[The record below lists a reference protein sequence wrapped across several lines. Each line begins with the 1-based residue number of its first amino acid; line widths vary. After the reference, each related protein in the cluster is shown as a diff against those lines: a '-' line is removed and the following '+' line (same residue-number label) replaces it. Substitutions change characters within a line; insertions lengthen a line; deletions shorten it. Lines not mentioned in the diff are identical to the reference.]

1 MQPQK
6 HAQPPRP
13 KRKLA
18 AILSAD
24 VEGYSRLMEADEA
37 GTLRI
42 LVIHREALEALV
54 ARHEGRVVSTAG
66 DSLLAEFPSAV
77 EAVECG
83 LEAQEALAGANAALP
98 EERRLEFRV
107 GINLGDVIVE
117 GEDIYG
123 DGVNVAARIQ
133 ALAVPGGVYVSGGVY
148 DQVRGKLPVGYDFLG
163 EQRVKNIEE
172 PVRVYR
178 VRRDAAAPN
187 LAHSPARQQKIRFA
201 TASDGARLAYAVAGR
216 GPPLVKAAN
225 YLNHLDFDW
234 HSPVWRHWME
244 ALTADRCLVRY
255 DERGTGVSDWAVEDL
270 SFEAFVR
277 DLEAVADAAG
287 LERFVLLGISQG
299 CAVSAAYAVRH
310 PERVSHLVLCGGYAK
325 GWRKRGSA
333 EEIERR
339 EALLTLVRQGWGQDN
354 PAFRQVFTWLYIPE
368 ASPEQMRWFNDL
380 QRVSASPENALRIL
394 RATGEIDVRLL
405 LPQVRVPTLVLH
417 SRGDAVVPFEE
428 GRELAAL
435 IPGAD
440 FVPLEGRNH
449 LLLEG
454 EPAWP
459 RFLSEVR
466 SFLGSGGSPGRAVE
480 H

>member
-1 MQPQK
+1 MFGTARRRRLAISSRPHREGPIQPQE

-24 VEGYSRLMEADEA
+24 VAGYSRLMQADEA
-37 GTLRI
+37 GTLRA
-42 LVIHREALEALV
+42 LVARREAVEALV
-54 ARHEGRVVSTAG
+54 ARHEGRVVGTAG

-83 LEAQEALAGANAALP
+83 LEVQEALAGANAPLP
-98 EERRLEFRV
+98 QEKRLEFRI

-117 GEDIYG
+117 GGDIYG

-133 ALAVPGGVYVSGGVY
+133 AVAAPGGVYISGGVH
-148 DQVRGKLPVGYDFLG
+148 DQVRGKLPFGCDFLG
-163 EQRVKNIEE
+163 EQPIKNIEG

-178 VRRDAAAPN
+178 VRRDAAAPDP
-187 LAHSPARQQKIRFA
+187 AHSPARQQKIRFA
-201 TASDGARLAYAVAGR
+201 TAADGARIAYAVAGR

-225 YLNHLDFDW
+225 WLNHLDFDW

-277 DLEAVADAAG
+277 DLEAVTDAAG

-325 GWRKRGSA
+325 G
-333 EEIERR
+333 
-339 EALLTLVRQGWGQDN
+339 
-354 PAFRQVFTWLYIPE
+354 
-368 ASPEQMRWFNDL
+368 
-380 QRVSASPENALRIL
+380 
-394 RATGEIDVRLL
+394 
-405 LPQVRVPTLVLH
+405 
-417 SRGDAVVPFEE
+417 
-428 GRELAAL
+428 
-435 IPGAD
+435 
-440 FVPLEGRNH
+440 
-449 LLLEG
+449 
-454 EPAWP
+454 
-459 RFLSEVR
+459 
-466 SFLGSGGSPGRAVE
+466 
-480 H
+480 

>member
-1 MQPQK
+1 V
-6 HAQPPRP
+6 
-13 KRKLA
+13 
-18 AILSAD
+18 ILEED
-24 VEGYSRLMEADEA
+24 
-37 GTLRI
+37 
-42 LVIHREALEALV
+42 
-54 ARHEGRVVSTAG
+54 G
-66 DSLLAEFPSAV
+66 DL
-77 EAVECG
+77 
-83 LEAQEALAGANAALP
+83 
-98 EERRLEFRV
+98 
-107 GINLGDVIVE
+107 
-117 GEDIYG
+117 YG

-133 ALAVPGGVYVSGGVY
+133 ALAAPGGVYVSGGVY

-178 VRRDAAAPN
+178 VRRDAAAPDP
-187 LAHSPARQQKIRFA
+187 AHPPGRQQRIRFA

-225 YLNHLDFDW
+225 WLNHLEFDW

-255 DERGTGVSDWAVEDL
+255 DERGTGVSDWAVEDI

-277 DLEAVADAAG
+277 DLEAVVDAAG

-310 PERVSHLVLCGGYAK
+310 PERVSHLVLYGGYAK
-325 GWRKRGSA
+325 GWLKRSLP
-333 EEIERR
+333 ERERR
-339 EALLTLVRQGWGQDN
+339 EALETLMRQGWGQDN
-354 PAFRQVFTWLYIPE
+354 PAFRQVYTSLFIPE
-368 ASPEQMRWFNDL
+368 ASSEQMRWFNDL
-380 QRVSASPENALRIL
+380 QRASASPENAIRIL
-394 RATGEIDVRLL
+394 RAVGDIDVRPL
-405 LPQVRVPTLVLH
+405 LPRIRTPTLVLH
-417 SRGDAVVPFEE
+417 CRGDAVVPFEE

-449 LLLEG
+449 LLLEW

-459 RFLSEVR
+459 RFLSEVQ
-466 SFLGSGGSPGRAVE
+466 SFLGSSSPPGHAME